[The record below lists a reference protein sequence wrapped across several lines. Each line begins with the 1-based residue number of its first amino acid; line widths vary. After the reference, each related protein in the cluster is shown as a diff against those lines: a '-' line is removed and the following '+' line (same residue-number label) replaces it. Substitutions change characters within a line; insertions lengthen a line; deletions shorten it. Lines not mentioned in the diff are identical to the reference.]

1 MIQTFEQKWSE
12 IEKQKKDS
20 AVVSDETSLFVEKGL
35 FPMTQ
40 RQLNLY
46 YYFDFIKQ
54 IINKSTSIKDVMEIG
69 CGRGT
74 ISLYLASYERK
85 KMTLLDTS
93 ADAIAIAKDSFQKRG
108 LDATYIVGDALDTKL
123 PDESFDAI
131 VSIGLAEHLDG
142 VTSLFKEQYR
152 LLRKGGVMISL
163 NIPKKK
169 ISIQYLNTIFRYIKK
184 VCGTYTEL
192 VSKDYY
198 RNEYTSEAY
207 ADFAKQVGFYDV
219 SITHVCPFPIYTPL
233 GMTYDKKITKL
244 RNMYLSI
251 RKLWM
256 PYPYKINKYMA
267 QAHFLVGY
275 KK

>member
-1 MIQTFEQKWSE
+1 
-12 IEKQKKDS
+12 
-20 AVVSDETSLFVEKGL
+20 
-35 FPMTQ
+35 
-40 RQLNLY
+40 
-46 YYFDFIKQ
+46 
-54 IINKSTSIKDVMEIG
+54 MEIG

-131 VSIGLAEHLDG
+131 VSIGLAEHLDD

-169 ISIQYLNTIFRYIKK
+169 TSIQYLNTIFRYIKK

-198 RNEYTSEAY
+198 RNEYTPEEY
-207 ADFAKQVGFYDV
+207 ADFAKRVGFSDV

-233 GMTYDKKITKL
+233 DMIYDKKITKV

-256 PYPYKINKYMA
+256 SYPYKTNKYMA